1 MADASPSRQADY
13 RVMLTTPDGQDIGL
27 LDGVESGSVTLSATS
42 RLRASGQLS
51 LTETSQRIDWF
62 NMHARV
68 DYVPVGMEGW
78 PVATFVMSSPTR
90 SVNDHRVT
98 REVELLSTLAYL
110 DRMSTDRIEQV
121 ENAHLTDS
129 DRAGL
134 IGRYAARARNLRMGF
149 RKFGDFGGVG
159 QPSLINETIA
169 YDVGTN
175 VLTMLND
182 CARLVGWGAL
192 TPDPYGVIT
201 GGTYI
206 RPSRRP
212 VSYVFREGDAAIHS
226 ADWTIDRDI
235 FSVPNVVVCV
245 GTPGSDDTQRGDS
258 KFYAGPSPAVVG
270 VARNDNPRDPLSTVS
285 RGEIVH
291 VETGVKATSQAA
303 INQVAQRI
311 LTEKAM
317 PAASLVIEHLPINIR
332 PGEVVEF
339 ISQGQRLRGT
349 VQEMKIPLSP
359 TALVTTTIKEI
370 QGE

>member
-1 MADASPSRQADY
+1 MADASPVRQADY

-51 LTETSQRIDWF
+51 LTETAQEIDWF

-68 DYVPVGMEGW
+68 DYVPVGMDGW

-98 REVELLSTLAYL
+98 RDVELLSTLAYL
-110 DRMSTDRIEQV
+110 DRMATDRIEHV
-121 ENAHLTDS
+121 ENVHLTDNE
-129 DRAGL
+129 RWGL
-134 IGRYAARARNLRMGF
+134 IGRYAAKARNLRMGF

-159 QPSLINETIA
+159 EPSLINEAVA

-182 CARLVGWGAL
+182 CARIVGWGAL

-201 GGTYI
+201 GGPYI

-226 ADWTIDRDI
+226 ADWTIDRDV

-245 GTPGSDDTQRGDS
+245 GTPGSDDTQRGDD
-258 KFYAGPSPAVVG
+258 KYGAGPSPAVVG
-270 VARNDNPRDPLSTVS
+270 VARNDNPSDPLSTVN

-311 LTEKAM
+311 ITEKAM

-332 PGEVVEF
+332 PGDVVEF
-339 ISQGQRLRGT
+339 ISQGQRLRGA

-370 QGE
+370 PG

>member
-1 MADASPSRQADY
+1 MGEASPVRQADY
-13 RVMLTTPDGQDIGL
+13 RVMLTTPSGQDIGL

-51 LTETSQRIDWF
+51 LTETSQEIDWF

-90 SVNDHRVT
+90 SVSEHRVT
-98 REVELLSTLAYL
+98 RDVELLSTLAYL

-121 ENAHLTDS
+121 EDAHLS
-129 DRAGL
+129 GKGKYSL
-134 IGRYAARARNLRMGF
+134 IGRYAAKARNLRLGF
-149 RKFGDFGGVG
+149 TGFGEYSLAGG
-159 QPSLINETIA
+159 PSLINESIA

-192 TPDPYGVIT
+192 TPDPYGVVT
-201 GGTYI
+201 GAPYI

-212 VSYVFREGDAAIHS
+212 VSFVFRGGDAAIHS
-226 ADWTIDRDI
+226 AAWTIDRDI
-235 FSVPNVVVCV
+235 FSVPNVVVCI
-245 GTPGSDDTQRGDS
+245 GTPGSDDTQRGAD
-258 KFYAGPSPAVVG
+258 KYYAGPSPAVVG
-270 VARNDNPRDPLSTVS
+270 VARNDNPRDPLSTVN

-303 INQVAQRI
+303 IDQVAQRI

-317 PAASLVIEHLPINIR
+317 PAASLVIEHLPLNIR

-349 VQEMKIPLSP
+349 VQDMKIPLSP

-370 QGE
+370 PGE

>member
-1 MADASPSRQADY
+1 MADASPVRQADY

-110 DRMSTDRIEQV
+110 DRMATDRIEQV
-121 ENAHLTDS
+121 SHAHLTDVTQWS
-129 DRAGL
+129 LTA
-134 IGRYAARARNLRMGF
+134 RYAARARNLRMGF
-149 RKFGDFGGVG
+149 TRFLKWGKDGQYGDI
-159 QPSLINETIA
+159 LEAIT

-175 VLTMLND
+175 VLTMFND
-182 CARLVGWGAL
+182 CARVVGWGAL

-201 GGTYI
+201 GGPYI

-212 VSYVFREGDAAIHS
+212 VSYVFREGDSAIHS
-226 ADWTIDRDI
+226 ADWTIDRDV
-235 FSVPNVVVCV
+235 FSVPNVVICV
-245 GTPGSDDTQRGDS
+245 GTPGSDDTQRGEN
-258 KFYAGPSPAVVG
+258 KYAAGPTPAVVG
-270 VARNDNPRDPLSTVS
+270 VARNDNPRDPLSTVN
-285 RGEIVH
+285 RGEIMH

-303 INQVAQRI
+303 INQIAQRI

-370 QGE
+370 PGE

>member
-1 MADASPSRQADY
+1 
-13 RVMLTTPDGQDIGL
+13 MLTTPDGQDIGL

-51 LTETSQRIDWF
+51 LTETEQRIDWF

-68 DYVPVGMEGW
+68 DYMPVGMGGW
-78 PVATFVMSSPTR
+78 PVASFVMSSPTR

-98 REVELLSTLAYL
+98 RDVELLSTLAYL
-110 DRMSTDRIEQV
+110 DRMATDRIEHV
-121 ENAHLTDS
+121 GNAHLTDDS
-129 DRAGL
+129 RWGL
-134 IGRYAARARNLRMGF
+134 VGRYAAKARNLRMGF
-149 RKFGDFGGVG
+149 TKFGDYGYVGG
-159 QPSLINETIA
+159 PSLINEAIA

-182 CARLVGWGAL
+182 CARIVGWSAL

-201 GGTYI
+201 GGPYI

-245 GTPGSDDTQRGDS
+245 GTPGSDDTQRGDD
-258 KFYAGPSPAVVG
+258 KYGAGPTPAVVG
-270 VARNDNPRDPLSTVS
+270 VARNDNPRDPLSTVN

-291 VETGVKATSQAA
+291 VETGVKAASQAA

-370 QGE
+370 PGE

>member
-1 MADASPSRQADY
+1 MADASPVRQADY

-51 LTETSQRIDWF
+51 LTETSQEIDWF

-68 DYVPVGMEGW
+68 DYVPVGMPGW

-110 DRMSTDRIEQV
+110 DRMATDRIEQV
-121 ENAHLTDS
+121 SHAHLTDVTQWS
-129 DRAGL
+129 LTA
-134 IGRYAARARNLRMGF
+134 RYAARARNLRMRFTRFLEWG
-149 RKFGDFGGVG
+149 KDGQYGDI
-159 QPSLINETIA
+159 LEAIT

-175 VLTMLND
+175 VLTMFND
-182 CARLVGWGAL
+182 CARVVGWGAL

-201 GGTYI
+201 GGPYI

-212 VSYVFREGDAAIHS
+212 VSYVFREGDSAIHS
-226 ADWTIDRDI
+226 ADWTIDRDV
-235 FSVPNVVVCV
+235 FSVPNVVICV
-245 GTPGSDDTQRGDS
+245 GTPGSDDTQRGES
-258 KFYAGPSPAVVG
+258 KYSAGPTPAVVG
-270 VARNDNPRDPLSTVS
+270 VARNDNSRDPLSTVN
-285 RGEIVH
+285 RGEIMH

-303 INQVAQRI
+303 INQIAQRI

-370 QGE
+370 PGE

>member
-1 MADASPSRQADY
+1 MADASPVRQADY
-13 RVMLTTPDGQDIGL
+13 RVMLTTPDGQDIGM

-51 LTETSQRIDWF
+51 LTETSQEIDWF

-68 DYVPVGMEGW
+68 DYVPVGMPGW

-110 DRMSTDRIEQV
+110 DRMANDRIEQV
-121 ENAHLTDS
+121 SNVHLTDD
-129 DRAGL
+129 DRRGL
-134 IGRYAARARNLRMGF
+134 IGRYAAKARNLRMGF
-149 RKFGDFGGVG
+149 TKFGDYGRVG
-159 QPSLINETIA
+159 AQSLINESIT

-192 TPDPYGVIT
+192 TPDPYGVVT
-201 GGTYI
+201 GGPYI

-212 VSYVFREGDAAIHS
+212 VSYVFREGDSAIHS

-235 FSVPNVVVCV
+235 FSVPNIVVCV
-245 GTPGSDDTQRGDS
+245 GTPGSDDTQRGET

-270 VARNDNPRDPLSTVS
+270 VARNDSPRDPLSTVN

-332 PGEVVEF
+332 PGDVVEF
-339 ISQGQRLRGT
+339 ISQGQRLRGA

>member
-1 MADASPSRQADY
+1 MADASPVRQADY
-13 RVMLTTPDGQDIGL
+13 RVMLTTPAGQDIGL

-51 LTETSQRIDWF
+51 LTETPQEIDWF

-98 REVELLSTLAYL
+98 RDVELLSTLAYL
-110 DRMSTDRIEQV
+110 DRMSTDRIEHV
-121 ENAHLTDS
+121 TNAHLTDDS
-129 DRAGL
+129 RWGL
-134 IGRYAARARNLRMGF
+134 IGRYAAKARNLRMGF
-149 RKFGDFGGVG
+149 TRFGDYGRVGG
-159 QPSLINETIA
+159 QSLINEAVA

-175 VLTMLND
+175 ILTMLND

-201 GGTYI
+201 GGPYI

-245 GTPGSDDTQRGDS
+245 GTPGSDDTQRGDD
-258 KFYAGPSPAVVG
+258 KYGAGPSPAVVG
-270 VARNDNPRDPLSTVS
+270 VARNDNPRDPLSTVN

-339 ISQGQRLRGT
+339 MSQGQRLRGT

-370 QGE
+370 PGE

>member
-1 MADASPSRQADY
+1 MADASPVRQADY

-110 DRMSTDRIEQV
+110 DRMATDRIEQV
-121 ENAHLTDS
+121 SHAHLTDVTQWS
-129 DRAGL
+129 LTA
-134 IGRYAARARNLRMGF
+134 RYAARARNLRMGF
-149 RKFGDFGGVG
+149 TRFLEWGKDGQYGDI
-159 QPSLINETIA
+159 LEAIT

-175 VLTMLND
+175 VLTMFND
-182 CARLVGWGAL
+182 CARVVGWGAL

-201 GGTYI
+201 GGPYI

-212 VSYVFREGDAAIHS
+212 VSYVFREGDSAIHS
-226 ADWTIDRDI
+226 ADWTIDRDV
-235 FSVPNVVVCV
+235 FSVPNVVICV
-245 GTPGSDDTQRGDS
+245 GTPGSDDTQRGES
-258 KFYAGPSPAVVG
+258 KYSAGPTPAVVG
-270 VARNDNPRDPLSTVS
+270 VARNDNPRDPLSTVN
-285 RGEIVH
+285 RGEIMH

-303 INQVAQRI
+303 INQIAQRI

-370 QGE
+370 PGE

>member
-1 MADASPSRQADY
+1 MADASPVRQADY

-51 LTETSQRIDWF
+51 LTETAQQIDWF

-98 REVELLSTLAYL
+98 RDVELLSTLAYL

-121 ENAHLTDS
+121 ENDHLS
-129 DRAGL
+129 DGKWSL
-134 IGRYAARARNLRMGF
+134 IKRYAAKAKNLRMGF
-149 RKFGDFGGVG
+149 TKFGDYGFVGG
-159 QPSLINETIA
+159 PSLINEAIT

-182 CARLVGWGAL
+182 CARIVGWGAL

-201 GGTYI
+201 GGPYI

-212 VSYVFREGDAAIHS
+212 VSFVFREGDEAIHS

-235 FSVPNVVVCV
+235 FSIPNVVVCV
-245 GTPGSDDTQRGDS
+245 GTPGSDDTQRGAD
-258 KFYAGPSPAVVG
+258 KYYAGPSPAVVG
-270 VARNDNPRDPLSTVS
+270 VVRNDSKADPLSTVN
-285 RGEIVH
+285 RGEVVH
-291 VETGVKATSQAA
+291 VETGVKVTSQSAIDQWAA
-303 INQVAQRI
+303 RVLA
-311 LTEKAM
+311 EKSM
-317 PAASLVIEHLPINIR
+317 PAATLVIEHLPVNIR
-332 PGEVVEF
+332 PGDVIEF
-339 ISQGQRLRGT
+339 VSQGQRLRGT
-349 VQEMKIPLSP
+349 VQKMEIPLSP
-359 TALVTTTIKEI
+359 TALVKTEIKEI
-370 QGE
+370 RNE

>member
-1 MADASPSRQADY
+1 MADTAPARQADY
-13 RVMLTTPDGQDIGL
+13 QVMLTTPDGQDIGL

-51 LTETSQRIDWF
+51 LTETEQQIDWF

-98 REVELLSTLAYL
+98 RDVELLSTLAYL

-121 ENAHLTDS
+121 ENDHLS
-129 DRAGL
+129 DGKWSL
-134 IGRYAARARNLRMGF
+134 IKRYVAKAKNLRMGF
-149 RKFGDFGGVG
+149 TKFGDYGFVGG
-159 QPSLINETIA
+159 PSLINEAIT

-201 GGTYI
+201 GGPYI

-212 VSYVFREGDAAIHS
+212 VSYVFREGDTAIHS
-226 ADWTIDRDI
+226 ADWTIDRDL
-235 FSVPNVVVCV
+235 FAVPNVVVCV
-245 GTPGSDDTQRGDS
+245 GTPGSDDTKRGEDRY
-258 KFYAGPSPAVVG
+258 YAGPSPAVVG
-270 VARNDNPRDPLSTVS
+270 VARNDRKDDPLSTVN
-285 RGEIVH
+285 RGEVVH
-291 VETGVKATSQAA
+291 VETGVKVTSQAA
-303 INQVAQRI
+303 IDQWAARVLA
-311 LTEKAM
+311 EKSM
-317 PAASLVIEHLPINIR
+317 PAATLVIEHLPVNIR
-332 PGEVVEF
+332 PGDVIEF
-339 ISQGQRLRGT
+339 VSQGQRLRGT
-349 VQEMKIPLSP
+349 VQKMEIPLSP
-359 TALVTTTIKEI
+359 TALVKTEIKEI
-370 QGE
+370 RNE

>member
-1 MADASPSRQADY
+1 
-13 RVMLTTPDGQDIGL
+13 MLTTPDGQDIGL

-51 LTETSQRIDWF
+51 LTETSQEIDWF

-68 DYVPVGMEGW
+68 DYVPVGIEGW

-110 DRMSTDRIEQV
+110 DRMATDRIEQV
-121 ENAHLTDS
+121 SHAHLTDVTQWS
-129 DRAGL
+129 LTA
-134 IGRYAARARNLRMGF
+134 RYAARARNLRMGF
-149 RKFGDFGGVG
+149 TRFLEWGKDGQYGDI
-159 QPSLINETIA
+159 LEAIT

-175 VLTMLND
+175 VLTMFND
-182 CARLVGWGAL
+182 CARVVGWGAL

-201 GGTYI
+201 GGPYI

-226 ADWTIDRDI
+226 ADWTIDRDV
-235 FSVPNVVVCV
+235 FSVPNVVICV
-245 GTPGSDDTQRGDS
+245 GTPGSDDTQRGES
-258 KFYAGPSPAVVG
+258 KYSAGPTPAVVG
-270 VARNDNPRDPLSTVS
+270 VARNDNSRDPLSTVN
-285 RGEIVH
+285 RGEIMH

-303 INQVAQRI
+303 INQIAQRI

-370 QGE
+370 PGE

>member
-1 MADASPSRQADY
+1 MADSSPVRQADY

-110 DRMSTDRIEQV
+110 DRMATDRIEQV
-121 ENAHLTDS
+121 AHAHLTDVTQWS
-129 DRAGL
+129 LTA
-134 IGRYAARARNLRMGF
+134 RYAARARNLRMGF
-149 RKFGDFGGVG
+149 ARFLEWGKDGQYGDI
-159 QPSLINETIA
+159 LEAIT

-175 VLTMLND
+175 VLTMFND
-182 CARLVGWGAL
+182 CARVVGWGAL

-201 GGTYI
+201 GGPYI

-212 VSYVFREGDAAIHS
+212 VSYVFREGDSAIHS
-226 ADWTIDRDI
+226 ADWTIDRDV
-235 FSVPNVVVCV
+235 FSVPNVVICV
-245 GTPGSDDTQRGDS
+245 GTPGSDDTQRGES
-258 KFYAGPSPAVVG
+258 KYYAGPTPAVVG
-270 VARNDNPRDPLSTVS
+270 VARNDNPRDPLSTVN
-285 RGEIVH
+285 RGEIMH

-303 INQVAQRI
+303 INQIAQRI

-370 QGE
+370 PGE

>member
-1 MADASPSRQADY
+1 MADSSPVRQADY
-13 RVMLTTPDGQDIGL
+13 QVMLTTPDGQDIGL

-51 LTETSQRIDWF
+51 LTETAQEIDWF
-62 NMHARV
+62 NMHARI

-98 REVELLSTLAYL
+98 RDVELLSTLAYL
-110 DRMSTDRIEQV
+110 DRMATDRIVHV
-121 ENAHLTDS
+121 ENAHLS
-129 DRAGL
+129 DEDKHSL
-134 IGRYAARARNLRMGF
+134 IGRYAAKARNLRLGF
-149 RKFGDFGGVG
+149 TKFREFLG
-159 QPSLINETIA
+159 PATINEAIA

-182 CARLVGWGAL
+182 CARVVGWGAL

-201 GGTYI
+201 GGPYV

-212 VSYVFREGDAAIHS
+212 VSFTFREGDAAIHS

-245 GTPGSDDTQRGDS
+245 GTPGSDDTQRGDD
-258 KFYAGPSPAVVG
+258 KYGAGPTPAVVG
-270 VARNDNPRDPLSTVS
+270 IARNDNPRDPLSTAN

-303 INQVAQRI
+303 IDQIAQRI
-311 LTEKAM
+311 LAEKAM

-332 PGEVVEF
+332 PGDVVEF

-370 QGE
+370 PSE

>member
-1 MADASPSRQADY
+1 MADTAPARQADY
-13 RVMLTTPDGQDIGL
+13 QVMLTTPDGQDIGL

-51 LTETSQRIDWF
+51 LTETAQQIDWF

-68 DYVPVGMEGW
+68 DYVPVGMSGW
-78 PVATFVMSSPTR
+78 PVSTFVMSSPTR
-90 SVNDHRVT
+90 SVSEHRVT
-98 REVELLSTLAYL
+98 RDVELLSTLAYL

-121 ENAHLTDS
+121 EDAHLS
-129 DRAGL
+129 GKGKHSL
-134 IGRYAARARNLRMGF
+134 IGRYAAKARNLRLGF
-149 RKFGDFGGVG
+149 TGFGEYSLVGG
-159 QPSLINETIA
+159 PSLINESIA

-201 GGTYI
+201 GAPYI

-212 VSYVFREGDAAIHS
+212 VSRIFREGETAIHS
-226 ADWTIDRDI
+226 AEWTIDRDI

-245 GTPGSDDTQRGDS
+245 GTPGSDDTQRGAD
-258 KFYAGPSPAVVG
+258 KYNAGPSPAVVG
-270 VARNDNPRDPLSTVS
+270 VARNDNPRDPLSTVN

-291 VETGVKATSQAA
+291 VETGVKATSQSA
-303 INQVAQRI
+303 IDQVAQRI
-311 LTEKAM
+311 LTEKSM
-317 PAASLVIEHLPINIR
+317 PAASLVIEHLPVNIR

-359 TALVTTTIKEI
+359 TGLVTTTIKEI
-370 QGE
+370 PGE

>member
-1 MADASPSRQADY
+1 MADASPVRQADY
-13 RVMLTTPDGQDIGL
+13 RVMLTTPGGQDIGL

-51 LTETSQRIDWF
+51 LTETPQEIDWF

-98 REVELLSTLAYL
+98 RDVELLSTLAYL
-110 DRMSTDRIEQV
+110 DRMATDRIEHV
-121 ENAHLTDS
+121 ADTHLTDDS
-129 DRAGL
+129 RWGL
-134 IGRYAARARNLRMGF
+134 VGRYAAKARNLRMGF
-149 RKFGDFGGVG
+149 TKFGDYGRVGG
-159 QPSLINETIA
+159 PSLINEAVA

-182 CARLVGWGAL
+182 CARIVGWGAL

-201 GGTYI
+201 GGPYI

-212 VSYVFREGDAAIHS
+212 VSYVFREGDSAIHS

-245 GTPGSDDTQRGDS
+245 GTPGSDDTQRGDD
-258 KFYAGPSPAVVG
+258 KYGAGPTPAVVG
-270 VARNDNPRDPLSTVS
+270 VARNDNPRDPLSTVN

-332 PGEVVEF
+332 PGDVVEF
-339 ISQGQRLRGT
+339 ISQGQRLRGA
-349 VQEMKIPLSP
+349 VQEMKVPLSP

-370 QGE
+370 PG

>member
-1 MADASPSRQADY
+1 
-13 RVMLTTPDGQDIGL
+13 MLTTPDGQDIGL

-51 LTETSQRIDWF
+51 LTETAQQIDWF

-98 REVELLSTLAYL
+98 RDVELLSTLAYL

-121 ENAHLTDS
+121 ENDHLS
-129 DRAGL
+129 DGKWSL
-134 IGRYAARARNLRMGF
+134 IKRYAAKAKNLRMGF
-149 RKFGDFGGVG
+149 TKFGDYGFVGG
-159 QPSLINETIA
+159 PSLINEAIV

-175 VLTMLND
+175 ILTMLND

-201 GGTYI
+201 GGPYI

-212 VSYVFREGDAAIHS
+212 VSYVFREGDTAIHS

-235 FSVPNVVVCV
+235 FSIPNVVVCV
-245 GTPGSDDTQRGDS
+245 GTPGSDDTQRGAD
-258 KFYAGPSPAVVG
+258 KYYAGPSPAVVG
-270 VARNDNPRDPLSTVS
+270 VVRNDRKDDPLSTVN
-285 RGEIVH
+285 RGEVVH
-291 VETGVKATSQAA
+291 VETGVKVTSQAA
-303 INQVAQRI
+303 IDQWAARVLA
-311 LTEKAM
+311 EKSM
-317 PAASLVIEHLPINIR
+317 PAATLVIEHLPVNIR
-332 PGEVVEF
+332 PGDVVEF
-339 ISQGQRLRGT
+339 VSQGQRLRGT
-349 VQEMKIPLSP
+349 VQKMEIPLSP
-359 TALVTTTIKEI
+359 TALVKTEIKEI
-370 QGE
+370 RNE

>member
-1 MADASPSRQADY
+1 MADTSPVRQADY
-13 RVMLTTPDGQDIGL
+13 QVMLTTPDGQDIGL

-51 LTETSQRIDWF
+51 LTETEQEIDWF

-68 DYVPVGMEGW
+68 DYAPVGMEGW

-98 REVELLSTLAYL
+98 RDVELLSTLAYL
-110 DRMSTDRIEQV
+110 DRMATYSIEQV
-121 ENAHLTDS
+121 GNEHLTDS
-129 DRAGL
+129 ERWGL
-134 IGRYAARARNLRMGF
+134 IGRYAAKARNLRIGF
-149 RKFGDFGGVG
+149 RKFGDYGGVG
-159 QPSLINETIA
+159 EPSLINESIT

-201 GGTYI
+201 GGPYI

-212 VSYVFREGDAAIHS
+212 ISFVFREGDAAIHS

-245 GTPGSDDTQRGDS
+245 GTPGSDETQRGDD

-270 VARNDNPRDPLSTVS
+270 VARNDNPRDPLSTVN
-285 RGEIVH
+285 RGEVVH

-311 LTEKAM
+311 LTEKAL

-332 PGEVVEF
+332 PGDVVEF

-370 QGE
+370 PGE

>member
-1 MADASPSRQADY
+1 
-13 RVMLTTPDGQDIGL
+13 MLTTPDGQDIGL

-51 LTETSQRIDWF
+51 LTETAQQIDWF

-98 REVELLSTLAYL
+98 RDVELLSTLAYL

-121 ENAHLTDS
+121 ENDHLS
-129 DRAGL
+129 DGKWSL
-134 IGRYAARARNLRMGF
+134 IKRYAAKAKNLRMGF
-149 RKFGDFGGVG
+149 TKFGDYGFVGG
-159 QPSLINETIA
+159 PSLINEAIA

-175 VLTMLND
+175 ILTMLND

-201 GGTYI
+201 GGPYI

-212 VSYVFREGDAAIHS
+212 VSYVFREGDTAIHS

-235 FSVPNVVVCV
+235 FSIPNVVVCV
-245 GTPGSDDTQRGDS
+245 GTPGSDDTQRGAD
-258 KFYAGPSPAVVG
+258 KYYAGPSPAVVG
-270 VARNDNPRDPLSTVS
+270 VVRNDRKDDPLSTVN
-285 RGEIVH
+285 RGEVVH
-291 VETGVKATSQAA
+291 VETGVKVTSQAA
-303 INQVAQRI
+303 IDQWAARVLA
-311 LTEKAM
+311 EKSM
-317 PAASLVIEHLPINIR
+317 PAATLVIEHLPVNIR
-332 PGEVVEF
+332 PGDVVEF
-339 ISQGQRLRGT
+339 VSQGQRLRGT
-349 VQEMKIPLSP
+349 VQKMEIPLSP
-359 TALVTTTIKEI
+359 TALVKTEIKEI
-370 QGE
+370 RNE

>member
-1 MADASPSRQADY
+1 MADASPVRQADY
-13 RVMLTTPDGQDIGL
+13 RVMLTTPGGQDIGL

-51 LTETSQRIDWF
+51 LTETPQEIDWF

-98 REVELLSTLAYL
+98 RDVELLSTLAYL
-110 DRMSTDRIEQV
+110 DRMATDRIEHV
-121 ENAHLTDS
+121 ADAHLTDDS
-129 DRAGL
+129 RWGL
-134 IGRYAARARNLRMGF
+134 VGRYAAKARNLRMGF
-149 RKFGDFGGVG
+149 TKFGEYGRVGG
-159 QPSLINETIA
+159 QSLINEAIA

-182 CARLVGWGAL
+182 CARIVGWGAL

-201 GGTYI
+201 GGPYI

-245 GTPGSDDTQRGDS
+245 GTPGSDDTQRSDDKYG
-258 KFYAGPSPAVVG
+258 AGPTPAVVG
-270 VARNDNPRDPLSTVS
+270 VARNDNPRDPLSTVN

-332 PGEVVEF
+332 PGDVVEF
-339 ISQGQRLRGT
+339 ISQGQRLRGA

-370 QGE
+370 PGE

>member
-1 MADASPSRQADY
+1 
-13 RVMLTTPDGQDIGL
+13 MLTTPDGQDIGL

-51 LTETSQRIDWF
+51 LTETAQQIDWF

-98 REVELLSTLAYL
+98 RDVELLSTLAYL
-110 DRMSTDRIEQV
+110 DRMSTERIEQV
-121 ENAHLTDS
+121 GDAHLS
-129 DRAGL
+129 DEGKHSL
-134 IGRYAARARNLRMGF
+134 IGRYAAKAKNLRMGF
-149 RKFGDFGGVG
+149 TKFREFLS
-159 QPSLINETIA
+159 PAIINESIA

-182 CARLVGWGAL
+182 CARVVGWGAL

-201 GGTYI
+201 GGPYV

-212 VSYVFREGDAAIHS
+212 ISFVFREGDSAIHS

-245 GTPGSDDTQRGDS
+245 GVPGSDETQRGED
-258 KFYAGPSPAVVG
+258 KYYAGPSPAAVG
-270 VARNDNPRDPLSTVS
+270 IAHNDNPRDPLSTVN
-285 RGEIVH
+285 RGEVVH

-339 ISQGQRLRGT
+339 VSQGQRLRGT

-370 QGE
+370 PGE